1 MLIHARRSGNGWHS
15 KLSRPGTMK
24 ILSVRREMQF
34 HCNGQATSVCDEW
47 ARIHERDIILWLSW
61 PVNYNNRYHLNCR
74 LRLRAISRGKCRI
87 VNNETEGNK
96 TKKEKKSN
104 IVRCLIRNVKTNNS
118 GVSLKNRAVKILDF

>member
-1 MLIHARRSGNGWHS
+1 MRVEAEMDDTRNFPVRERWKYSVFVVKCNFTVT
-15 KLSRPGTMK
+15 SRPRVHAMN
-24 ILSVRREMQF
+24 E
-34 HCNGQATSVCDEW
+34 H

-87 VNNETEGNK
+87 VSNETEGNK